1 MENPRNLFRA
11 HLNKKPLKFRVKSC
25 RIMSKSPTNNSK
37 SIYLLP
43 IIIGLGI
50 IFGTVVAYVQIYD
63 YQQQLSDSYKHE
75 INGILEGVIDRRE
88 SRLQTI
94 SNSMTGFFES
104 STDVTPD
111 EFTSFSDIIFSSNP
125 ELVNV
130 SIIDQNQTILNSFPE
145 SNIVGENFDVLFP
158 THPTQINGIKTM
170 NIEFPMKNFNKIII
184 SVPFDYFISYNTI
197 PSQYFKLIL
206 YSPLDDNVKLYQ
218 ISNTNGMIETDI
230 VEFTQK
236 ELENIIEIN
245 VKTNLYG
252 HTLHKEYIL
261 KYLIWD
267 GAFESNNIPS
277 QLLLIIGI
285 ASSVIIPVL
294 VYNTNNILRQKIQ
307 ERSLVLEQKNRDLEE
322 IKKSKDEFVT
332 MIVHDLKNPIV
343 PIISLSDI
351 LLSNALGDLTPKQTD
366 RIKMIKSSATSLE
379 NLIQDLLDS
388 QKAELGKLYL
398 NFSENNLSEIVQNT
412 ISKFKPEFDTK
423 EIAIET
429 SIASNISCVCDK
441 TRIEQVLSNLLLNSL
456 DFVSE
461 KMGKISISLESDNH
475 IATITI
481 KDNGIGIEK
490 DQLDKLF
497 VKFYQIKHDMTRK
510 YGGTGLGLAVSNE
523 IVALHRGRI
532 WAESD
537 GIRKGSTFF
546 IELLLKVHD
555 KANEPKE
562 K

>member
-1 MENPRNLFRA
+1 
-11 HLNKKPLKFRVKSC
+11 
-25 RIMSKSPTNNSK
+25 
-37 SIYLLP
+37 
-43 IIIGLGI
+43 
-50 IFGTVVAYVQIYD
+50 
-63 YQQQLSDSYKHE
+63 
-75 INGILEGVIDRRE
+75 
-88 SRLQTI
+88 
-94 SNSMTGFFES
+94 MTGFFES

-111 EFTSFSDIIFSSNP
+111 EFASFSDIIFSSNP

-158 THPTQINGIKTM
+158 SYPPQINGIKTM

-206 YSPLDDNVKLYQ
+206 YSPLDNNVRLYQ
-218 ISNTNGMIETDI
+218 IFNNNGIIETNN

-236 ELENIIEIN
+236 ELENILEFE

-252 HTLHKEYIL
+252 HTIKKDYVL
-261 KYLIWD
+261 KYLIWED
-267 GAFESNNIPS
+267 NFESNTTLN
-277 QLLLIIGI
+277 QLVLLGGII
-285 ASSVIIPVL
+285 SSIIISFL
-294 VYNTNNILRQKIQ
+294 VYKTNILKQKMQ
-307 ERSLVLEQKNRDLEE
+307 TRSQIFEQKNLELE
-322 IKKSKDEFVT
+322 QIKKSKDEFVT

-546 IELLLKVHD
+546 IELPLKVHD